1 MIPPA
6 VGYNVNFRHEK
17 LQKEKNANQAKT
29 GRDKFTCALS
39 PFFEIKAQKDDSIL
53 LRRHH
58 IHYQAWGD

>member
-1 MIPPA
+1 MKN
-6 VGYNVNFRHEK
+6 YKKKKNV
-17 LQKEKNANQAKT
+17 NQAKT